1 MYVNLQNLKEIVVS
15 YHSLP
20 FNKSNV
26 GWDVFS
32 AFEVKATKIQFNAS
46 NPVMHVMFN
55 FFVLWSTHPSDNIFI
70 QLFCIKL
77 ISLEIRGTTLTKT
90 QYLMPSYDLQIN
102 MQ

>member
-55 FFVLWSTHPSDNIFI
+55 FLVLWSTHPSDNIFS

-77 ISLEIRGTTLTKT
+77 ISLEIRGTKT

>member
-46 NPVMHVMFN
+46 NHVMHVMFN
-55 FFVLWSTHPSDNIFI
+55 FFLYYEVL
-70 QLFCIKL
+70 
-77 ISLEIRGTTLTKT
+77 TLVII
-90 QYLMPSYDLQIN
+90 YAVNYFVSS
-102 MQ
+102 

>member
-46 NPVMHVMFN
+46 NHVMHVMFN
-55 FFVLWSTHPSDNIFI
+55 FLYYEVRKSEVSK
-70 QLFCIKL
+70 KL
-77 ISLEIRGTTLTKT
+77 A
-90 QYLMPSYDLQIN
+90 
-102 MQ
+102 